1 MTEEEIEVLAAEPAA
16 VLLDH
21 TGQGNCE
28 VVVVENGKVVKALSG
43 LHPNPVAAWRE
54 AAETVRSSS

>member
-1 MTEEEIEVLAAEPAA
+1 MTEDEIEVLAAEPAA

-21 TGQGNCE
+21 TGRGNCE
-28 VVVVENGKVVKALSG
+28 IVVVERGKVIKVLSG